1 MHRCGEKQVITC
13 WYTCH
18 AAPSVCE
25 NRTQPSETERLPVA
39 STRAHGEHRLCE
51 LLRADGRGAL
61 LEAMAAVDHLH
72 AAALHD
78 DVGAGG
84 GEVGDG
90 VGDSKKRSGGG
101 ALPGGQRAHQ
111 AAPGCPGRPRARIP

>member
-1 MHRCGEKQVITC
+1 MHLCGEKHSITC

-39 STRAHGEHRLCE
+39 STRAHGEHRLAQ
-51 LLRADGRGAL
+51 LLRPDGRGAL

-90 VGDSKKRSGGG
+90 GLPLLELLGRRVGACRSKADAIVR
-101 ALPGGQRAHQ
+101 
-111 AAPGCPGRPRARIP
+111 RI

>member
-1 MHRCGEKQVITC
+1 MSC
-13 WYTCH
+13 
-18 AAPSVCE
+18 
-25 NRTQPSETERLPVA
+25 
-39 STRAHGEHRLCE
+39 AHGEHRLAQ

-90 VGDSKKRSGGG
+90 GLPLLELLGRRVGACRSKADAIVR
-101 ALPGGQRAHQ
+101 
-111 AAPGCPGRPRARIP
+111 RI